1 MSTAASNPS
10 QPAATASGKVAKKKT
25 GTAAAPA
32 AHPKYSEM
40 VQQALVALK
49 ERGGSS
55 RQAVLKYI
63 MANFK
68 VAGDEN
74 MINAHVKMALKA
86 GVKNGALKQS
96 KGTGATG
103 SFRIGEKAK
112 KAPAAAVK
120 KAKAPVAAKPKKSA
134 TAAAAAGKG
143 AKKPIAKKAAGESK
157 IKPASEKMS
166 TKATPSKSA
175 VAKKTIK
182 KTTTAAAADKKK
194 TVSKKVAAAGPAK
207 AKKVPSAGKTKAAPS
222 NTKKSPVKKATTK
235 KAVVAKLPKVKA

>member
-25 GTAAAPA
+25 GTAAAAAPA
-32 AHPKYSEM
+32 VHPKYSEM

-74 MINAHVKMALKA
+74 MVNAHVKMALKA

-112 KAPAAAVK
+112 KAPAAVK

-134 TAAAAAGKG
+134 TAAAGKG
-143 AKKPIAKKAAGESK
+143 AKKPIAKKAAAESK
-157 IKPASEKMS
+157 MKPASEKMS

-175 VAKKTIK
+175 VAKKTMK
-182 KTTTAAAADKKK
+182 KTTAAADKKK
-194 TVSKKVAAAGPAK
+194 KTVTNKVAAAGPAK

>member
-25 GTAAAPA
+25 GTAAAGAPA

-74 MINAHVKMALKA
+74 MVNAHVKMALKA

-112 KAPAAAVK
+112 KAPAAVK

-134 TAAAAAGKG
+134 TAAAAGKG
-143 AKKPIAKKAAGESK
+143 AKKPIAKKAAAESK
-157 IKPASEKMS
+157 MKPASEKMS

-182 KTTTAAAADKKK
+182 KTTAADKKK
-194 TVSKKVAAAGPAK
+194 KTVTNKVAAAGPAK

>member
-25 GTAAAPA
+25 GTAAAAPA

-112 KAPAAAVK
+112 KAPAAVK

-134 TAAAAAGKG
+134 TAAAAGKG

-182 KTTTAAAADKKK
+182 KTTAAAADKKK